1 MIELYFV
8 IQFIE
13 IDDDKNLGLFDE
25 MNIRKTKNGSGDG
38 HNTGAERYLITYADL
53 ITLLLGLF
61 VILYSSSQVDQEKFK
76 DMSVALSNYF
86 KAKDSKVLLGGD
98 GVISGHKDGVPEP
111 ILNPISQRSLSE
123 ISSEINESLKKFIE
137 MGNLEIKLDENGLI
151 IQMPEKLLFKSGKAE
166 IQPDANSV
174 LDTLAK
180 ILEGTNKKIS
190 INGHT
195 DIVPIRTFQFES
207 NWHLSVTRAMNVAY
221 KMIRSGLPEYNLEV
235 KGFGAQRPIAD
246 NTNEDGKA
254 RNRRVEII
262 LQELTVDS
270 PTNHVYTKK
279 DSITKK
285 N

>member
-1 MIELYFV
+1 
-8 IQFIE
+8 
-13 IDDDKNLGLFDE
+13 
-25 MNIRKTKNGSGDG
+25 MNVRNPKKGASDG

-76 DMSVALSNYF
+76 DMSLALSNYF
-86 KAKDSKVLLGGD
+86 KAKDNKVLLGGD

-111 ILNPISQRSLSE
+111 ILNPDTQRSLSE
-123 ISSEINESLKKFIE
+123 ISNEVSESLKKFID
-137 MGNLEIKLDENGLI
+137 MGSIEIKLDENGLV

-166 IQPDANSV
+166 IQPEALVV

-180 ILEGTNKKIS
+180 ILEGTNKRIS
-190 INGHT
+190 VNGHT

-207 NWHLSVTRAMNVAY
+207 NWHLSISRAMNVAY

-246 NTNEDGKA
+246 NTSEEGKA

-262 LQELTVDS
+262 LQELTVES
-270 PTNHVYTKK
+270 PTNNGYVKK
-279 DSITKK
+279 DSITAK